1 MVENFIFLL
10 INSMGSEACYLAVKT
25 ERFNNI
31 TNNINPITKVHK
43 MFRLIKNLAAN
54 CA

>member
-1 MVENFIFLL
+1 
-10 INSMGSEACYLAVKT
+10 MGSEACYLAVKT
-25 ERFNNI
+25 ERLNSI
-31 TNNINPITKVHK
+31 PNNINPITKVQK